1 MSKRGDTIETTTRA
15 KSGHPPHPILRFLLY
30 VFPSFFDLSPP
41 CVFPLHLG
49 MGSDLLCALLPSF
62 ILLVPADF
70 PFIAAVNSSLA
81 SGSFHT
87 HPPLSVLTFLY
98 NLYVNRS
105 IHAFATSVSS
115 KMLLSYFVWK
125 TLFTEY
131 LIILLTKWK
140 GYWE

>member
-15 KSGHPPHPILRFLLY
+15 KSGHPPHPILY
-30 VFPSFFDLSPP
+30 VFPSFFDFSPP

-70 PFIAAVNSSLA
+70 PFTAAVNSSLA

-98 NLYVNRS
+98 NIFVREQVYSCFHNFCELQNAS
-105 IHAFATSVSS
+105 FLFCLENTLHWVSDNTIN
-115 KMLLSYFVWK
+115 KMKRLLRVV
-125 TLFTEY
+125 
-131 LIILLTKWK
+131 
-140 GYWE
+140 